1 MRATDIKVGE
11 DQANRVGIALGKSL
25 KAHRHEKN
33 KSQEALGFEAEVDR
47 TYISQIE
54 RGVGNP
60 SILTLA
66 NLCHALGITLAE
78 LFATVDVSLEPEA
91 VKRRANQAK
100 PEAPK
105 PPKSRLR

>member
-1 MRATDIKVGE
+1 MRATNTNVKGDVPNK
-11 DQANRVGIALGKSL
+11 VGIALGKSL
-25 KAHRHEKN
+25 KAHRHGKD

-60 SILTLA
+60 SVLTLA
-66 NLCHALGITLAE
+66 TLCYALGITLAD
-78 LFATVDVSLEPEA
+78 LFASVDVSLEPDA
-91 VKRRANQAK
+91 LQRRSNQAK
-100 PEAPK
+100 PDAPK